1 MNDVPTA
8 ECGSEYNPNNS
19 AKVVLAPATKLAHH
33 DLFMAMGE
41 QNAAALLLSNF
52 ARACRRIDGG
62 NYLFNFR
69 P

>member
-1 MNDVPTA
+1 
-8 ECGSEYNPNNS
+8 
-19 AKVVLAPATKLAHH
+19 
-33 DLFMAMGE
+33 MAMGE

-69 P
+69 PWRRFVDFDEFPSVLIRMERGNFHR